1 MKLRYHHRLYR
12 RVTSIL
18 IISALLVTMTLT
30 GTAPAFAESDII
42 VKLNGNILTTDTS
55 PKIVNSRVLLP
66 MRIIFEAVGA
76 TLEWNGAT
84 QVITAKKDDTVVII
98 QVGSNTAKVNGSVK
112 VLDTPA
118 VIENNRTLVPVRF
131 VTESLGC
138 KVDWDKINRIVSIQ
152 TSAGESGADS
162 TQTADLPKDKT
173 GNFVSGERL
182 MEDTDFYYAQNKQAK
197 FKADTV
203 VEFYPKTGYISQ
215 GVLAQNTELEY
226 APGKSTVFK
235 ANRPVTFNSKGYVEK
250 ADLAEPTTLEYAP
263 NQSLLF
269 KDMTVEF
276 SDNGYVA
283 RGIPVEDP
291 ELRFQDG
298 VRTLFSKDKE
308 VAFYPNGN
316 VRKATPKRDAYL
328 QYNQD
333 KLSAPAKLDNTDG
346 HSATFPAGE
355 EVSFHPNGL
364 VEKGVLYQDTALP
377 YNYNQYLVF
386 KKGSTVTF
394 SSDGY
399 VTKGIIRDN
408 QYLPYREDKHLD
420 VAPSQEVVFEKG
432 LLKEAT
438 LLYDTKLEYRSDSEL
453 EFKAGTRVYFND
465 KGYVIRGTLT
475 SGSKIK
481 YDPTWEVLIMGDK
494 EVEFNSQGYIKS
506 GYLADYFSSDKAVY
520 AEHTKIEFDDNGKV
534 LYGTLRDGVSLP
546 LGNGYSVECKAG
558 TEVFYHP
565 NYTVKEAT
573 LRSQAKLP
581 FSHDL
586 TNANQ
591 ILLMG
596 DTKITFNE
604 KGYISSATLFQD
616 TLLSYAKDQVAE
628 FKGGTVIEFY
638 DSGYVKS
645 GTLKKDTELN
655 TNLDTVYHAPAGCKV
670 YFDTAG
676 LLERVER

>member
-1 MKLRYHHRLYR
+1 MRLKSHHRLYR
-12 RVTSIL
+12 RVASIL
-18 IISALLVTMTLT
+18 IISALLITMTFT
-30 GTAPAFAESDII
+30 GTEPAFAETDIT
-42 VKLNGNILTTDTS
+42 VQLNGNVLTSDPP
-55 PKIVNSRVLLP
+55 PKVVNSRILLP
-66 MRIIFEAVGA
+66 MRIIFEAAGA
-76 TLEWNGAT
+76 TLDWNGVN
-84 QVITAKKDDTVVII
+84 QVITAQKDDTVIII

-118 VIENNRTLVPVRF
+118 IIENNRTLVPVRF
-131 VTESLGC
+131 VMESLGC
-138 KVDWDKINRIVSIQ
+138 KVDWDKTNRIVSVWI
-152 TSAGESGADS
+152 SGEPEAAPSQD
-162 TQTADLPKDKT
+162 ADLPKDKT

-197 FKADTV
+197 FKAETI

-215 GVLAQNTELEY
+215 GVLAQDTELEY
-226 APGKSTVFK
+226 APEKSAVFK
-235 ANRPVTFNSKGYVEK
+235 ASRPVTFNSKGYVEK

-269 KDMTVEF
+269 KAMTVEF
-276 SDNGYVA
+276 SDNGYVTS
-283 RGIPVEDP
+283 GIPMEDN

-298 VRTLFSKDKE
+298 VRTLFAKDKE

-316 VRKATPKRDAYL
+316 VRKATPKRDAFL

-355 EVSFHPNGL
+355 EVSFYPNGM

-377 YNYNQYLVF
+377 YNYNQYIVF
-386 KKGSTVTF
+386 KKGTTVTF

-408 QYLPYREDKHLD
+408 QYLPYREDKHLEI
-420 VAPSQEVVFEKG
+420 APSQEIAFEKG
-432 LLKEAT
+432 ILREAV
-438 LLYDTKLEYRSDSEL
+438 LLYDTKLEYRSGEEL
-453 EFKAGTRVYFND
+453 EFKAGTKVCFDD
-465 KGYVIRGTLT
+465 KGYVTRGTLT
-475 SGSKIK
+475 GGSKIK
-481 YDPTWEVLIMGDK
+481 YDPNWEVLIVGGK
-494 EVEFNSQGYIKS
+494 EVEFNSQGFIKT
-506 GYLADYFSSDKAVY
+506 GYLGDYFSLESAIY
-520 AEHTKIEFDDNGKV
+520 AEHTKIEFDDKGKV
-534 LYGTLRDGVSLP
+534 IYGTLRDSVSLP
-546 LGNGYSVECKAG
+546 LANGYKVECKAG

-573 LRSQAKLP
+573 LKAQSKLP

-596 DTKITFNE
+596 DTRITFNE
-604 KGYISSATLFQD
+604 KGYISSATLFED
-616 TLLSYAKDQVAE
+616 TLLRYAKDQVAE
-628 FKGGTVIEFY
+628 FKGGTLIEFY
-638 DSGYVKS
+638 DNGYVKS
-645 GTLKKDTELN
+645 GTLKKDTDLN
-655 TNLDTVYHAPAGCKV
+655 TNIDTAYHAPAGCKV

-676 LLERVER
+676 LLERVEK

>member
-1 MKLRYHHRLYR
+1 MKLRYQHRLYR
-12 RVTSIL
+12 RVASIL
-18 IISALLVTMTLT
+18 IISALLVTMTFT
-30 GTAPAFAESDII
+30 GTAPAWAETDII
-42 VKLNGNILTTDTS
+42 VQLNGNILTSDTP
-55 PKIVNSRVLLP
+55 PKVVNSRVLLP
-66 MRIIFEAVGA
+66 MRTIFEAVGA

-84 QVITAKKDDTVVII
+84 QVITAKKDDTVIII

-118 VIENNRTLVPVRF
+118 IIENNRTLVPVRF

-138 KVDWDKINRIVSIQ
+138 KVDWDKTNRIVSIQ
-152 TSAGESGADS
+152 IS
-162 TQTADLPKDKT
+162 TGKPGTDPTQPVDLPVDTT

-182 MEDTDFYYAQNKQAK
+182 TEDTDFYYAQNKQAK
-197 FKADTV
+197 FKAETI

-215 GVLAQNTELEY
+215 GVLAEDTELEY
-226 APGKSTVFK
+226 APEKSAVFK
-235 ANRPVTFNSKGYVEK
+235 SNRPVAFNSKGYVQK
-250 ADLAEPTTLEYAP
+250 ADLAEPTTLAYAP

-269 KDMTVEF
+269 KAMTVEF
-276 SDNGYVA
+276 SDNGYVTS
-283 RGIPVEDP
+283 GIPMEDN

-298 VRTLFSKDKE
+298 VRTLFAKDKE

-316 VRKATPKRDAYL
+316 VRKATPKRDAFL

-355 EVSFHPNGL
+355 EVSFYPNGM

-377 YNYNQYLVF
+377 YNYNQYIVF
-386 KKGSTVTF
+386 KKGTTVTF

-408 QYLPYREDKHLD
+408 QYLPYREDKHLEI
-420 VAPSQEVVFEKG
+420 APSQEIAFEKG
-432 LLKEAT
+432 ILREAV
-438 LLYDTKLEYRSDSEL
+438 LLYDTKLEYRSGEEL
-453 EFKAGTRVYFND
+453 EFKAGTKVCFDD
-465 KGYVIRGTLT
+465 KGYVTRGTLT
-475 SGSKIK
+475 GGSKIK
-481 YDPTWEVLIMGDK
+481 YDPNWEVLIVGGK
-494 EVEFNSQGYIKS
+494 EVEFNSQGFIKT
-506 GYLADYFSSDKAVY
+506 GYLGDYFSLESAIY
-520 AEHTKIEFDDNGKV
+520 AEHTKIEFDDKGKV
-534 LYGTLRDGVSLP
+534 IYGTLRDSVSLP
-546 LGNGYSVECKAG
+546 LANGYKVECKAG
-558 TEVFYHP
+558 TEVYYHP

-573 LRSQAKLP
+573 LKAQTKLP
-581 FSHDL
+581 FSREL

-596 DTKITFNE
+596 DTRITFNE
-604 KGYISSATLFQD
+604 KGYISSATLFED

-638 DSGYVKS
+638 DNGYVKS
-645 GTLKKDTELN
+645 GTLKKDTDLN
-655 TNLDTVYHAPAGCKV
+655 TNIDTAYHAPAGCKV

-676 LLERVER
+676 LLERVEK